1 MRLRARVN
9 LLKFVSAGVKRRQ
22 KPKAEAAEVAE
33 RLLRL
38 SVSEARKNPDLAK
51 QQADLAR
58 RVMLRFN
65 VRFGW
70 ELRRFYCHGCKK
82 LMLPGMN
89 ARVRLAAGRP
99 KTVRMTCLECGHVNR
114 KVLE

>member
-1 MRLRARVN
+1 MVN
-9 LLKFVSAGVKRRQ
+9 SLKIVSCSVKRRR
-22 KPKAEAAEVAE
+22 KPKAEAGEAAK
-33 RLLRL
+33 RLLEL
-38 SVSEARKNPDLAK
+38 SVLEAGKNAELAK
-51 QQADLAR
+51 EQAALAR

-82 LMLPGMN
+82 LLVPGMN
-89 ARVRLAAGRP
+89 ARVRLTGGRP
-99 KTVRMTCLECGHVNR
+99 KTVRLACLECGHVNR